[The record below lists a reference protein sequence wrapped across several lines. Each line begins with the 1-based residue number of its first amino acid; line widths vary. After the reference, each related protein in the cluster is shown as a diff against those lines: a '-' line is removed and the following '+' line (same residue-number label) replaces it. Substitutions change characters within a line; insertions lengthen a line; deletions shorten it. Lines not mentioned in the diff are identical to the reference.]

1 MRFIQFKNE
10 GLEKLI
16 KKTIDILM
24 NGGLVISPS
33 DTVYALLVDATNQEA
48 VNKLIQFKNRPLGKP
63 ISIFVSN
70 MSMLKKQ
77 VVINEEQLRLIQ
89 ELLPGP
95 FTVIFPS
102 KHLVVALLESEK
114 GTLGVRIPDDEFIS
128 KLVKKYGKP
137 VTATSAN
144 LSGRPPHYSVK
155 SLLNTLP
162 EKKKKLIDLIVDNGQ
177 LPRNKPST
185 VVDLTKSQ
193 VKIIRHGDIVFKDK
207 KTFISKS
214 PTQTKKVAQYILKNL
229 LKKNLQKPLAF
240 ILEGE
245 LGVGKT
251 VFVKG
256 IAEFLGIKN
265 IISPTFVIYYEY
277 SVATHPEGLFFKNKL
292 IHIDLYNIKDPEEF
306 RYLGLEKYLTK
317 ECLLCF
323 EWGEK
328 VGEIID
334 TLKSK
339 GKIIYVK
346 MRYIS
351 ENERE
356 IHVNF

>member
-114 GTLGVRIPDDEFIS
+114 GTLGVRIPDDKFIS

-185 VVDLTKSQ
+185 VVDLTKPNI
-193 VKIIRHGDIVFKDK
+193 KLLRRGDIVFKDEK
-207 KTFISKS
+207 SYLSNSPRQTRKIAAFI
-214 PTQTKKVAQYILKNL
+214 
-229 LKKNLQKPLAF
+229 LQKILRSKIKLPLIF

-251 VFVKG
+251 VFV
-256 IAEFLGIKN
+256 L
-265 IISPTFVIYYEY
+265 S
-277 SVATHPEGLFFKNKL
+277 
-292 IHIDLYNIKDPEEF
+292 
-306 RYLGLEKYLTK
+306 
-317 ECLLCF
+317 
-323 EWGEK
+323 GEK
-328 VGEIID
+328 
-334 TLKSK
+334 KK
-339 GKIIYVK
+339 
-346 MRYIS
+346 
-351 ENERE
+351 ER
-356 IHVNF
+356 